1 MREINKSL
9 KQEAYEKECRLVFGL
24 GFDGLGR
31 FAVVPIV
38 VAGAIEVAREVKD
51 FPMEIKLHD
60 GTVLAGEARMPN
72 GGTRD
77 VNLKLA
83 DGTKKEVESE
93 DIAYLT
99 AWNPKMPDSKFAM
112 VYKDKKWMT
121 PKAVGEHV
129 AIFAYAADFFVGKD
143 GTMTVSGTSIS
154 YIAFRPGEEE
164 GTVVCS
170 SDSSKKRARKSL
182 MEYFADDPDL
192 CTALDDGEIG
202 PFDFERICE
211 AYDPAK

>member
-1 MREINKSL
+1 
-9 KQEAYEKECRLVFGL
+9 
-24 GFDGLGR
+24 
-31 FAVVPIV
+31 
-38 VAGAIEVAREVKD
+38 
-51 FPMEIKLHD
+51 MEIKLHD

-129 AIFAYAADFFVGKD
+129 AIFAYLRNSE
-143 GTMTVSGTSIS
+143 TLTPYRS
-154 YIAFRPGEEE
+154 
-164 GTVVCS
+164 VCVQ
-170 SDSSKKRARKSL
+170 RMLTRL
-182 MEYFADDPDL
+182 
-192 CTALDDGEIG
+192 
-202 PFDFERICE
+202 
-211 AYDPAK
+211 

>member
-1 MREINKSL
+1 MKKNVGWSL
-9 KQEAYEKECRLVFGL
+9 VLGL
-24 GFDGLGR
+24 MALAGLQSCQL
-31 FAVVPIV
+31 

-211 AYDPAK
+211 AYDPAKYETKHCFIMFQW

>member
-1 MREINKSL
+1 MKKNVGWSL
-9 KQEAYEKECRLVFGL
+9 VLGL
-24 GFDGLGR
+24 MALAGLQSCQL
-31 FAVVPIV
+31 

-154 YIAFRPGEEE
+154 YIAFRPGGEE

>member
-1 MREINKSL
+1 MKKNVGWSL
-9 KQEAYEKECRLVFGL
+9 VLGL
-24 GFDGLGR
+24 MALAGLQSCQL
-31 FAVVPIV
+31 

-112 VYKDKKWMT
+112 VYKDKK
-121 PKAVGEHV
+121 
-129 AIFAYAADFFVGKD
+129 
-143 GTMTVSGTSIS
+143 
-154 YIAFRPGEEE
+154 
-164 GTVVCS
+164 
-170 SDSSKKRARKSL
+170 
-182 MEYFADDPDL
+182 
-192 CTALDDGEIG
+192 
-202 PFDFERICE
+202 
-211 AYDPAK
+211 

>member
-1 MREINKSL
+1 MKKNVGWSL
-9 KQEAYEKECRLVFGL
+9 VLGL
-24 GFDGLGR
+24 MALAGLQSCQL
-31 FAVVPIV
+31 

-51 FPMEIKLHD
+51 FPMEIKLH
-60 GTVLAGEARMPN
+60 
-72 GGTRD
+72 
-77 VNLKLA
+77 
-83 DGTKKEVESE
+83 
-93 DIAYLT
+93 
-99 AWNPKMPDSKFAM
+99 
-112 VYKDKKWMT
+112 
-121 PKAVGEHV
+121 
-129 AIFAYAADFFVGKD
+129 D

>member
-1 MREINKSL
+1 MKKNVGWSL
-9 KQEAYEKECRLVFGL
+9 VLGL
-24 GFDGLGR
+24 MALAGLQSCQL
-31 FAVVPIV
+31 
-38 VAGAIEVAREVKD
+38 VAGSIEVAREVKD

-143 GTMTVSGTSIS
+143 GTMTVSGTSMLS
-154 YIAFRPGEEE
+154 VR
-164 GTVVCS
+164 V
-170 SDSSKKRARKSL
+170 KRKVRWCVLPIPVKS
-182 MEYFADDPDL
+182 
-192 CTALDDGEIG
+192 GHV
-202 PFDFERICE
+202 RV
-211 AYDPAK
+211 